1 MIKVELSVREAM
13 NLIASSHCGTEMYE
27 KIVCALEV
35 ALGVNQRRVVT
46 ITGGMSTDN
55 RIPCIKAI
63 RLHTGWGLKEAKDW
77 TDYLVGGWKYSR
89 DSYTTKDVFVPASS
103 GAKQSISLKTPEAA
117 ENLLRDL
124 VGLGCQ
130 GFLS

>member
-1 MIKVELSVREAM
+1 MSVRESLNMIANGC
-13 NLIASSHCGTEMYE
+13 NLDIFE

-46 ITGGMSTDN
+46 ITGGMNTDN
-55 RIPCIKAI
+55 RIYCIKAI

-77 TDYLVGGWKYSR
+77 SDYLVGGWKY
-89 DSYTTKDVFVPASS
+89 DKWHPAP
-103 GAKQSISLKTPEAA
+103 ANTKQSITLKTHEAA
-117 ENLLRDL
+117 EYLLRDL
-124 VGLGCQ
+124 AGLGCE

>member
-1 MIKVELSVREAM
+1 MIKIEMSVRESLNM
-13 NLIASSHCGTEMYE
+13 IANGCSFDMFD

-46 ITGGMSTDN
+46 ITGGMNQDN
-55 RIPCIKAI
+55 RIHCIKAI

-77 TDYLVGGWKYSR
+77 SDYLVGGWKY
-89 DSYTTKDVFVPASS
+89 DKWYPAPEKT
-103 GAKQSISLKTPEAA
+103 KQSMTLKTPEAA
-117 ENLLRDL
+117 EALLRDL
-124 VGLGCQ
+124 VGLGCE

>member
-1 MIKVELSVREAM
+1 MIKLDMSVREALTM
-13 NLIASSHCGTEMYE
+13 VSNGCGYEMFE
-27 KIVCALEV
+27 RIVAALEV
-35 ALGVNQRRVVT
+35 ALGVNQRKMVT

-77 TDYLVGGWKYSR
+77 TDVLMGHYG
-89 DSYTTKDVFVPASS
+89 SYDQWVP
-103 GAKQSISLKTPEAA
+103 GKGKNTITLKTPETA

-124 VGLGCQ
+124 AGLGCQ
-130 GFLS
+130 GYLS